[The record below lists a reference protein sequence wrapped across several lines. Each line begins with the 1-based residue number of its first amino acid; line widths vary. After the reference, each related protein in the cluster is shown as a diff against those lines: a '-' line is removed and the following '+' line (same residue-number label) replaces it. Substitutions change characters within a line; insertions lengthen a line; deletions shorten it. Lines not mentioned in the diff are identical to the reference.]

1 MKDQLPPLHVAI
13 VGSLLLAWGMFA
25 FVGMT
30 ATALAGYPSWDLGFL
45 IVFLGWG
52 VLNRNRSCWMMSIII
67 ALLFLGPAVV
77 FACLYPAGKIP
88 WNYPDSPRDMIG
100 NGLLAAA
107 SIYVLIV
114 LLRPRQREW
123 FKRAARGDDETSV
136 DPGVATRIASAVLVV
151 SFLLSSLYRLNEWWN
166 NETLRATY
174 GVNTRLIA
182 YDEEGGDVSG
192 VLGLSSPSDSRR
204 RREVEL
210 PLCQVSSSHEG
221 SSKVFTIH
229 GLANRPFRVLVSGG
243 DYEAKSVLL
252 DKNSPD
258 EIRVPM
264 KRAKE

>member
-1 MKDQLPPLHVAI
+1 MKDQMPPLHVTI
-13 VGSLLLAWGMFA
+13 VASLLLAWGMFA
-25 FVGMT
+25 FVGMI
-30 ATALAGYPSWDLGFL
+30 AGALAGYPSWEFGFL

-52 VLNRNRSCWMMSIII
+52 LLNRKRSCWITGILV
-67 ALLFLGPAVV
+67 ALVLLVPAAV
-77 FACLYPAGKIP
+77 FACLYPAGVTA

-100 NGLLAAA
+100 NGLLAGA

-123 FKRAARGDDETSV
+123 FKRAAAGEDEKSV
-136 DPGVATRIASAVLVV
+136 DAGVATRIAASVLVV
-151 SFLLSSLYRLNEWWN
+151 AFLLSSLYRLNEWWN

-182 YDEEGGDVSG
+182 YDEEGGDVIG
-192 VLGLSSPSDSRR
+192 VLGLSSPSDSRLQR
-204 RREVEL
+204 DVKL

-221 SSKVFTIH
+221 SSMVFTIH

-243 DYEAKSVLL
+243 DYAAKSVLL
-252 DKNSPD
+252 DKNSPT

-264 KRAKE
+264 SREK